1 VTMVDATGGGT
12 MGSDAPSTDASN
24 EGRLTHLDERGR
36 VRMVDVGAKP
46 VTARTAVASC
56 EVRVRPDVAR
66 LVADGTLPKG
76 DALALARVA
85 GIQAA
90 KRTPEL
96 VPLCHQVAL
105 TSVELELEVDV
116 ERGTIDVTATAAAV
130 DRTGVEM
137 EAMTAAAVAALTVY
151 DLVKAVQ
158 RDAVIGGLRLRS
170 KTGGRS
176 GDLELP

>member
-1 VTMVDATGGGT
+1 MEADG
-12 MGSDAPSTDASN
+12 
-24 EGRLTHLDERGR
+24 LTHLDARGAA
-36 VRMVDVGAKP
+36 RMVDVGAKD
-46 VTARTAVASC
+46 VAERTAVASC
-56 EVRVRPDVAR
+56 TVILAPATAA
-66 LVADGTLPKG
+66 LLADGELPKG

-96 VPLCHQVAL
+96 IPLCHQIAL
-105 TSVELELEVDV
+105 TGVEIDLQVDRDAGRVEVRALV
-116 ERGTIDVTATAAAV
+116 RAQ

-137 EAMTAAAVAALTVY
+137 EALTAASIAALTIY

-158 RDAVIGGLRLRS
+158 KDAVITDLRLRS

-176 GDLELP
+176 GDLAFD